1 MTLDKMND
9 ELVDDVITTDNSYWF
24 NLRNALQTV
33 ENKKAYITLIKD
45 GYLKDYIS
53 GLLAEL
59 IDSNTT
65 ANGLRGK
72 VVEKLV
78 AVARF
83 QDYLDTVMAMG
94 TGSEESDVMV
104 EKLEQEYREK
114 VNTLF
119 GALLNLGEDNNFKK
133 VFSEGY
139 LQEFAVRQT
148 SLLAVDR
155 IDRTELLEA
164 LVGISHFQQ
173 YLLQVQRNYA
183 ELQVQNEGGDE

>member
-24 NLRNALQTV
+24 NMRNALQTV

-45 GYLKDYIS
+45 GYLKDYVS
-53 GLLAEL
+53 ELLAEL
-59 IDSNTT
+59 IDPYTT
-65 ANGLRGK
+65 SNGLRGK

-94 TGSEESDVMV
+94 TGSEESDAMV
-104 EKLEQEYREK
+104 EGLEQEYREK

-119 GALLNLGEDNNFKK
+119 DALLNLGEDSNFKK

-148 SLLAVDR
+148 SLLAVER

-164 LVGISHFQQ
+164 LVGVSHFQQ

>member
-24 NLRNALQTV
+24 NMRNALQTV

-45 GYLKDYIS
+45 GYLKDYVS
-53 GLLAEL
+53 ELLAEL
-59 IDSNTT
+59 IDPYTIS
-65 ANGLRGK
+65 NGLRGK

-83 QDYLDTVMAMG
+83 QDYLDTVTAMG
-94 TGSEESDVMV
+94 TGSEESDAMV
-104 EKLEQEYREK
+104 EGLEQEYRVK

-119 GALLNLGEDNNFKK
+119 DALLNLGEDGNFKK
-133 VFSEGY
+133 VFNEGY

-148 SLLAVDR
+148 SLLAVER

-183 ELQVQNEGGDE
+183 ELQVQSEEGEE